1 MLLNVV
7 FDLQLKKTCA
17 CTHIKW
23 NLFWLKLIL
32 EPMSQVNYQ
41 YMAYAYILSLCIVK
55 NPWASTWKC
64 WNILTNVFA
73 RLSCRM
79 ERSESSSSSVS
90 VVVPDRDMVRPSGQL
105 SEPARPSKNRE
116 RPSKSP
122 RRRRKG
128 TRLQQRGGDHEQ
140 LLWEIE
146 RRRLPGQHE
155 HLEPS
160 GSASDP
166 VESSPK
172 RFALQAASWS
182 IIPLLPLR
190 CPGCEVMVSW
200 LVRLFFFFLFSLL
213 TGEPTFYMDRIQPL
227 TSDPRRAFFP
237 TRRQSCKRDGA
248 DWVVLLC
255 RNF

>member
-1 MLLNVV
+1 MTKTDIGVSITGKFSVYGLCLYIIVM
-7 FDLQLKKTCA
+7 LKK
-17 CTHIKW
+17 K
-23 NLFWLKLIL
+23 IL
-32 EPMSQVNYQ
+32 EQ
-41 YMAYAYILSLCIVK
+41 
-55 NPWASTWKC
+55 STSNC
-64 WNILTNVFA
+64 WNILTDVFA
-73 RLSCRM
+73 GLPCRM
-79 ERSESSSSSVS
+79 ERSESSSSSVF
-90 VVVPDRDMVRPSGQL
+90 VTVPDRDMVRPSGQL

-116 RPSKSP
+116 HPSKSP

-166 VESSPK
+166 AESSPK

-182 IIPLLPLR
+182 AMPLVPLR

-200 LVRLFFFFLFSLL
+200 LVLLFFYPPFSQESPLSTWTVSSHSLRTQSVHSSQPDVSHVSEMVPIELFFVCTNRQLGTLTQRSLCNL
-213 TGEPTFYMDRIQPL
+213 VR
-227 TSDPRRAFFP
+227 
-237 TRRQSCKRDGA
+237 
-248 DWVVLLC
+248 
-255 RNF
+255 